1 MKGVGSSSKIEA
13 GFTLVFRGYNYKKIN
28 LKFEYEKSSNL
39 W

>member
-13 GFTLVFRGYNYKKIN
+13 GFTSVFRAYNYKKIN
-28 LKFEYEKSSNL
+28 LEFEYEKSSKF